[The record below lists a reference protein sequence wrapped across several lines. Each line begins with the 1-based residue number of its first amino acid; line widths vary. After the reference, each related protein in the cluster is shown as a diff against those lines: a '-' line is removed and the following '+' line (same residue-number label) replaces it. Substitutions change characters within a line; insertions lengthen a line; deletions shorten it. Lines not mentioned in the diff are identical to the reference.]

1 VRFSRVGI
9 DSFPSL
15 LKYPNRKKIRW
26 RGEAIDRRIARTIDF
41 LQDEW
46 KEPGRL
52 EEIAARVGLSSSR
65 LTHLFT
71 ESAQVSIR
79 AFIQERRLRH
89 AAELLASTDERI
101 AQIAYSVG
109 FRDPSNF
116 NHAFKRTFGVS
127 PKTYRQSANQ
137 AAGGG
142 TTN

>member
-1 VRFSRVGI
+1 
-9 DSFPSL
+9 
-15 LKYPNRKKIRW
+15 
-26 RGEAIDRRIARTIDF
+26 
-41 LQDEW
+41 
-46 KEPGRL
+46 
-52 EEIAARVGLSSSR
+52 VGLSSSR

-116 NHAFKRTFGVS
+116 NHAFKRTFAVS
-127 PKTYRQSANQ
+127 PKAYRQ
-137 AAGGG
+137 AARGGELLPRDAAHISPE
-142 TTN
+142 TTNE